1 LTNAYGNLCRSPR
14 RSITGMR
21 YIPAT
26 GTASRCRPIG
36 QTHSRTRKAAGFYL
50 GLTLLQSRGPTAG
63 LTVAAPPSTVGTV
76 QQILMDAKGRTLTR
90 ERKHERLCCVDRLS
104 RHPMSGHRTPIW
116 ASRQLRFANRHPE
129 KLVGRRGS
137 GPFH

>member
-1 LTNAYGNLCRSPR
+1 
-14 RSITGMR
+14 MR

-26 GTASRCRPIG
+26 GTASRCHPIG

-90 ERKHERLCCVDRLS
+90 ERKHALCGGAYRLTPVLR
-104 RHPMSGHRTPIW
+104 RPVEPAPNERTPDAHLGEPAI
-116 ASRQLRFANRHPE
+116 ALR
-129 KLVGRRGS
+129 
-137 GPFH
+137 